1 MELAFYPDSD
11 ELLELSELCP
21 WKLYF
26 QHGGVQLKAQVR
38 RLQGLSNFS
47 MAIGRTWRSKTS
59 SSVVRAL
66 AHSGNARAPSTS
78 EWRSRLPLAELST
91 LLNRLYTAVKIPL
104 RSSVAPDG
112 FILGVTSGLSSH
124 SLFPWKGSRLS
135 HINSLLVS

>member
-59 SSVVRAL
+59 SGVVRAL
-66 AHSGNARAPSTS
+66 AHSGNAPSTS

-124 SLFPWKGSRLS
+124 LCFRGKAVDCRTSTVCW
-135 HINSLLVS
+135 